1 MEDLKTIKSTAESLT
16 DHVSDYI
23 ETYVKLAVVNAT
35 QKGTGIAAVSLTG
48 ILRTVFLSF
57 VLLFSGV
64 GLGIWVGEAMNDPK
78 SGFFIVSGFYLV
90 CGLVIYAFRKKI
102 VFPLV
107 RNTIIRKVY
116 EDH

>member
-35 QKGTGIAAVSLTG
+35 QKATGIAAISLTG
-48 ILRTVFLSF
+48 ILLTVFLTF

-64 GLGIWVGEAMNDPK
+64 GLGIWVGEAMDNPK
-78 SGFFIVSGFYLV
+78 AGFFVVSAFYLL
-90 CGLVIYAFRKKI
+90 CGVVVYAFRKNI

-107 RNTIIRKVY
+107 RNAIIRKVY

>member
-16 DHVSDYI
+16 DHVADYI

-35 QKGTGIAAVSLTG
+35 QKATGVASISLAGVVLTF
-48 ILRTVFLSF
+48 FLIF
-57 VLLFSGV
+57 VLFFSGV
-64 GLGIWVGEAMNDPK
+64 GLSLWVGEAIRNIK
-78 SGFFIVSGFYLV
+78 AGFFIVSGLYALI
-90 CGLVIYAFRKKI
+90 GLVIYLFRKNI

-116 EDH
+116 EDN

>member
-35 QKGTGIAAVSLTG
+35 QKVTGVAAISLTG
-48 ILRTVFLSF
+48 ILLAVFFTF
-57 VLLFSGV
+57 VLLFSGM
-64 GLGIWVGEAMNDPK
+64 GLGIWVGEALDDPK
-78 SGFFIVSGFYLV
+78 AGYFAVSGFYLL
-90 CGLVIYAFRKKI
+90 CGVVIYAFRKKI

-107 RNTIIRKVY
+107 RNAIIRKVY

>member
-35 QKGTGIAAVSLTG
+35 QKATGIAAISLTG
-48 ILRTVFLSF
+48 ILVTIFLPF
-57 VLLFSGV
+57 VLFFSGI
-64 GLGIWVGEAMNDPK
+64 GLGIWVGEALDNVK
-78 SGFFIVSGFYLV
+78 AGFFIVSGFYLL